1 MGMSC
6 LLYLKLGS
14 LSTKSSLT
22 GVFYPFLQTSSNNIA
37 NMSGVRKDK
46 KNLDSK
52 GWAWIGAQKSD
63 DTWEWSDG
71 SKWSFESWLSK
82 KADKERQDYVRFK
95 FDDGKWD
102 DTKEDHEYV
111 EGYICQYVKDE

>member
-1 MGMSC
+1 
-6 LLYLKLGS
+6 
-14 LSTKSSLT
+14 
-22 GVFYPFLQTSSNNIA
+22 
-37 NMSGVRKDK
+37 MSGVRKDK

-95 FDDGKWD
+95 FDDGKWEH
-102 DTKEDHEYV
+102 TKEGHEYV